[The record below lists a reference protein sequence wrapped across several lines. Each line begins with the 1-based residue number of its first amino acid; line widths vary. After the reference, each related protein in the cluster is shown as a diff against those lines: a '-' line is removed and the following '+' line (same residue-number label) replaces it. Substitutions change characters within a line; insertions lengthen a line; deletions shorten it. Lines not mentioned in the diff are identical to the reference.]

1 VSFHAVPP
9 VCFLSIN
16 LRCVCGD
23 RLLQRGQKTLKDRM
37 RLQAVELRLGE
48 LNSDISH
55 LRKELSAKPG

>member
-9 VCFLSIN
+9 VCFLSITF
-16 LRCVCGD
+16 RCVCRD

-37 RLQAVELRLGE
+37 RLQAVDLRLGE

-55 LRKELSAKPG
+55 LRKELSVKPG

>member
-1 VSFHAVPP
+1 
-9 VCFLSIN
+9 
-16 LRCVCGD
+16 
-23 RLLQRGQKTLKDRM
+23 M